1 MTCFNE
7 PPHLCY
13 QSFQHLE
20 WSIAL
25 RVSVTAA
32 RNTLSDGNNGGDD
45 VDKKVAAVEQNSLG
59 IEKLKPIQSTLF
71 LSIEGS

>member
-1 MTCFNE
+1 
-7 PPHLCY
+7 
-13 QSFQHLE
+13 
-20 WSIAL
+20 
-25 RVSVTAA
+25 VTAA

-59 IEKLKPIQSTLF
+59 IEKLKPIQSKLF